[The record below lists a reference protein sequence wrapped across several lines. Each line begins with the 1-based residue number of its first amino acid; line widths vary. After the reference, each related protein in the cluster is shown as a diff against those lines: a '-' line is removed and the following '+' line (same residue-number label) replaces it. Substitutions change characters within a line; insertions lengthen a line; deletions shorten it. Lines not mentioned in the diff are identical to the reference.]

1 MGAINTFAA
10 ACGLVALGITTGT
23 QGASCPDP
31 NAIARSLERAATTPS
46 GAEYLAPVAADL
58 LDLPAEAH
66 ALPSAPP
73 APIGEVRLDPAPGA
87 SAGETFVVGDGARRV
102 FDAETI
108 AAFAG
113 WCGARADERPN
124 ASDRDAALNVQQ
136 GRAAFAVVASPLSA
150 NERKAGLHE
159 TPVAV
164 ELFALACSA
173 HAPLQSL
180 SKSQMRKILTGELTD
195 WNQLGCGAGPIT
207 VYVPSERGLAE
218 RAALAMIPGDPFATR
233 CVALAE
239 NELATALAQP
249 NALGVVRVGR
259 GSLPANVKALAID
272 WSPATIEAF
281 RAGAYRFGA
290 TVSLATLGAPG
301 GAAARFL
308 SSCHSHDGAAALAR
322 AALVAP

>member
-1 MGAINTFAA
+1 MGAINTLAA
-10 ACGLVALGITTGT
+10 ACGLVALGVATGA

-31 NAIARSLERAATTPS
+31 NAIARSLERNAAAPTVS
-46 GAEYLAPVAADL
+46 VDDLAPVGADL
-58 LDLPAEAH
+58 PLEAL
-66 ALPSAPP
+66 ATPSAPP
-73 APIGEVRLDPAPGA
+73 APLGEVRPDPAPSGA
-87 SAGETFVVGDGARRV
+87 RFVVGDGALRV

-113 WCGARADERPN
+113 WCGAHADERTN
-124 ASDRDAALNVQQ
+124 VSDRDAVLGVQQ
-136 GRAAFAVVASPLSA
+136 GRTAFALVAGQLA
-150 NERKAGLHE
+150 AHERKAGVHE

-164 ELFALACSA
+164 ELFAIACSA
-173 HAPLQSL
+173 HAPMQSL

-195 WNQLGCGAGPIT
+195 WSQLGCGAGPIT

-218 RAALAMIPGDPFATR
+218 RAAQATIPGDPFAAR

-239 NELATALAQP
+239 TELVAALAQP

-259 GSLPANVKALAID
+259 GPLPATVKALAID

-308 SSCHSHDGAAALAR
+308 ASCRSHDGVAALAR

>member
-1 MGAINTFAA
+1 MGAINTLAA
-10 ACGLVALGITTGT
+10 ICGMVAFGVATG
-23 QGASCPDP
+23 AHSAERPDP
-31 NAIARSLERAATTPS
+31 NAVARSLDRTSATPVEAAPL
-46 GAEYLAPVAADL
+46 EPVCADW
-58 LDLPAEAH
+58 
-66 ALPSAPP
+66 SAPTTTVMA
-73 APIGEVRLDPAPGA
+73 APLGEVRLPDAKPANGANFAIGKGA
-87 SAGETFVVGDGARRV
+87 SLAL
-102 FDAETI
+102 DAESLTTL
-108 AAFAG
+108 AG
-113 WCGARADERPN
+113 SCGAQPIGN
-124 ASDRDAALNVQQ
+124 ATLSDRDAVLSVQQ
-136 GRAAFAVVASPLSA
+136 GRAEFALVAGPLA
-150 NERKAGLHE
+150 AHERKAGVHE

-164 ELFALACSA
+164 ELFAIACSA
-173 HAPLQSL
+173 HAPMQSL

-195 WNQLGCGAGPIT
+195 WSQLGCGAGAIT

-218 RAALAMIPGDPFATR
+218 RAAQATIPGDPFAAR

-239 NELATALAQP
+239 TELVAALAQP

-259 GSLPANVKALAID
+259 GPLPATVKALAID

-308 SSCHSHDGAAALAR
+308 ASCRSHDGVAALAR